1 MKQMVLSLER
11 IKVEKSV
18 KENYHFQVRKLSEQR
33 NTVAHRAI
41 GIVSAITEIYGNNEV
56 VTIPSSTMKL
66 MKEVT
71 EEYNNL
77 SEQMKHT
84 DLLIDL
90 AGQKMDEA

>member
-1 MKQMVLSLER
+1 MSQGP
-11 IKVEKSV
+11 
-18 KENYHFQVRKLSEQR
+18 
-33 NTVAHRAI
+33 
-41 GIVSAITEIYGNNEV
+41 GIVSAITDIYGNKEV
-56 VTIPSSTMKL
+56 VTIPSTMKL

>member
-1 MKQMVLSLER
+1 
-11 IKVEKSV
+11 
-18 KENYHFQVRKLSEQR
+18 
-33 NTVAHRAI
+33 
-41 GIVSAITEIYGNNEV
+41 
-56 VTIPSSTMKL
+56 MKL

-71 EEYNNL
+71 EEYNNP